1 MARELVNLSDKLE
14 SYKEY
19 EELQDKYDVCFNIFQ
34 HEITLFSILIK
45 PFLYSNP
52 ETSYS
57 TQRLINAS
65 RRKDRRERGT
75 TNGLARC
82 QRNV

>member
-45 PFLYSNP
+45 LFL
-52 ETSYS
+52 
-57 TQRLINAS
+57 
-65 RRKDRRERGT
+65 
-75 TNGLARC
+75 
-82 QRNV
+82 